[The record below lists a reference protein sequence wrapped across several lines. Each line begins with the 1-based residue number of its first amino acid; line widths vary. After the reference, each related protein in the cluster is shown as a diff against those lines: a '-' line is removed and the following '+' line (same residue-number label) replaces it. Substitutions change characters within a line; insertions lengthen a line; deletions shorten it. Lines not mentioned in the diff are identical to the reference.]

1 MIYSIY
7 SMSSAIN
14 TICHK
19 FLLLFRIAVDV
30 LRICGKACVNMRKFG
45 WAELLIQQAVARARV
60 CYGRLHPKYASALL
74 DYGFYFLNVDCIL
87 NSVTVYEA
95 GNFFIVFF
103 PSKIS
108 FIYFFYD
115 FRRP

>member
-1 MIYSIY
+1 
-7 SMSSAIN
+7 
-14 TICHK
+14 
-19 FLLLFRIAVDV
+19 
-30 LRICGKACVNMRKFG
+30 MRKFG